1 MKNVKMLTLSGA
13 LLVAALTTGCQA
25 PNANY
30 GPNPTANR
38 AMNGALIGAGV
49 GTAIGVLHESDG
61 NSRDML
67 KGAVI
72 GGLGGAA
79 VGGAT
84 GAMIQ

>member
-1 MKNVKMLTLSGA
+1 MKHAKILTFSGA
-13 LLVAALTTGCQA
+13 LLVAMLTAGCQA
-25 PNANY
+25 PNPY
-30 GPNPTANR
+30 GPTPTANR

-49 GTAIGVLHESDG
+49 GSAIGILHESDG

-72 GGLGGAA
+72 GGVGGAA

-84 GAMIQ
+84 GAMMQ